1 VFRMPIDR
9 VFTVRGTGTV
19 VTGTVWS
26 GGIAREDVV
35 RVMPLDRAVRVRGL
49 QAHGS
54 SIDTAKP
61 GTRLAVALAGIDHD
75 ELARGAVLVAD
86 SGWHPTRVLRGDV
99 SLLADT
105 VATLSPR
112 AAVRFH
118 LGTTEVGAR
127 VVTAGG
133 PLAPGATKPAR
144 LVLDAPI
151 VARAGDRFVV
161 RGGSPIGTLGGGVI
175 VDPHPVHR
183 RARPWAAPHESLSS
197 RLGLALK
204 EAVGEGLAIT
214 DLPVRLGAPANDV
227 VAQLDAAADGI
238 RLAGRVFDPAYRDQL
253 LRSLDQFVEDYHRRH
268 PLDPGLALQT
278 IRAQLT
284 GRTELVDDVI
294 RLAVE
299 RGTIELEG
307 GVARRSGWT
316 PKLSADQATL
326 KVGLLEALRSAGAEP
341 PSVGE
346 LAEEHGMAVAALIR
360 LLEREGAVIPVDAE
374 RYYETNAL
382 SALVEK
388 LRKGMIEGRLYSPS
402 ELRDV
407 IGLSRKFLIPFLE
420 YCDRKGITE
429 RRSAGR
435 VLHGT

>member
-1 VFRMPIDR
+1 
-9 VFTVRGTGTV
+9 
-19 VTGTVWS
+19 
-26 GGIAREDVV
+26 
-35 RVMPLDRAVRVRGL
+35 
-49 QAHGS
+49 
-54 SIDTAKP
+54 
-61 GTRLAVALAGIDHD
+61 
-75 ELARGAVLVAD
+75 
-86 SGWHPTRVLRGDV
+86 
-99 SLLADT
+99 
-105 VATLSPR
+105 
-112 AAVRFH
+112 
-118 LGTTEVGAR
+118 
-127 VVTAGG
+127 
-133 PLAPGATKPAR
+133 
-144 LVLDAPI
+144 
-151 VARAGDRFVV
+151 
-161 RGGSPIGTLGGGVI
+161 VI

-227 VAQLDAAADGI
+227 VAQLDAAADVI

-346 LAEEHGMAVAALIR
+346 LAEEHGTAVAALIR